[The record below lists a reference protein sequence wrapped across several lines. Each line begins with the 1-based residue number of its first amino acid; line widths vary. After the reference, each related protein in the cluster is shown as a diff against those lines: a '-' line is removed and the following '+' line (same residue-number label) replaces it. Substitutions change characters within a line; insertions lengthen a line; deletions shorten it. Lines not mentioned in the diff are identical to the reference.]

1 MIGTIQ
7 GLLRL
12 NHSPLWCRILNDFF
26 VHFCKNGL
34 FCLTAHAIRISV
46 CISDYPFGFSYLR
59 RFRLQ
64 NAVLSVF
71 RIRFHPKVLVSAIL
85 LSQKIWLSAGYFNQL
100 RGTDLLRVNA
110 SPLFRSGKEHCFLLS
125 FLTLP
130 CMYYSREPGYL
141 IFVYR
146 KTLKH
151 LHVSSFLLPNVS
163 TTQFH
168 FWYQLLHKC
177 NLWFH
182 YCSACPVF
190 LPESW
195 TFAG

>member
-1 MIGTIQ
+1 MDDRYNPRIAPTESLSPLVSHIER
-7 GLLRL
+7 LLRAFL
-12 NHSPLWCRILNDFF
+12 QEWSILPYGSCDP
-26 VHFCKNGL
+26 HFCL
-34 FCLTAHAIRISV
+34 H
-46 CISDYPFGFSYLR
+46 
-59 RFRLQ
+59 FRL
-64 NAVLSVF
+64 SF
-71 RIRFHPKVLVSAIL
+71 RFLVSAPFPVTERC
-85 LSQKIWLSAGYFNQL
+85 SVSFSHSFSPEGFSFRYSAFAENLTFSRVFNQL

-177 NLWFH
+177 NL
-182 YCSACPVF
+182 
-190 LPESW
+190 
-195 TFAG
+195 